1 MKGFNFKKQVNKYI
15 FYFIV
20 LLSSGCSIT
29 NQVLISDE
37 ELSLNHEMS
46 NSKLFNDNFRMSG
59 KFVIFLDDKGFSGSL
74 LWLSKNN
81 QDLLKIFN
89 PFNTPIATVNL
100 NYDKDKI
107 NFKSNL
113 SEDKKNTNEL
123 LRKIFVNKENIT
135 SLKDLLVNPP
145 STLAYQ
151 NEVNT
156 SIGQWDVK
164 IEGLSKNKK
173 VPQKI
178 FLKKDN
184 ISLKLI
190 IKEWQD

>member
-1 MKGFNFKKQVNKYI
+1 MKGFNFKKQVNKFI

-107 NFKSNL
+107 KFKSNL

>member
-1 MKGFNFKKQVNKYI
+1 MKGFNFKKQVNKFI

-46 NSKLFNDNFRMSG
+46 NTKLFNDNFRMSG

-107 NFKSNL
+107 KFKSNL

>member
-1 MKGFNFKKQVNKYI
+1 MKGFNFKKQVNKFI

>member
-1 MKGFNFKKQVNKYI
+1 
-15 FYFIV
+15 
-20 LLSSGCSIT
+20 
-29 NQVLISDE
+29 
-37 ELSLNHEMS
+37 MS